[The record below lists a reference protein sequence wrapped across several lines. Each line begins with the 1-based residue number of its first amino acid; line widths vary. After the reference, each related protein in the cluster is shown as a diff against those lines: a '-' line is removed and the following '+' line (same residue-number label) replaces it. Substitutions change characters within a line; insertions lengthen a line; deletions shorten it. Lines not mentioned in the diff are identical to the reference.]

1 LRERLPVRNSARR
14 GASRAR
20 FEPHHAKSQAGVH
33 MNTRIAF
40 VAAAIVAAMACG
52 TQAVAQELKLSNK
65 WRIEVS
71 EGANNDGT
79 ILFRVTPKDGTPS
92 DVSVAIKKG
101 RSEDGVAKDIKD
113 AFRAT
118 LDEKAFHAEVDDG
131 EDVLVKKKGG
141 PDFEV
146 KLVESTVEGTR
157 INIDKE

>member
-1 LRERLPVRNSARR
+1 MKA
-14 GASRAR
+14 
-20 FEPHHAKSQAGVH
+20 
-33 MNTRIAF
+33 RIAF
-40 VAAAIVAAMACG
+40 VAALAVVAALG
-52 TQAVAQELKLSNK
+52 TPALAQDLKLSNK

-79 ILFRVTPKDGTPS
+79 VLFRVTPKEGTPT
-92 DVSVAIKKG
+92 DVSVAIKNG
-101 RSEDGVAKDIKD
+101 RSENEVARDIRD

-146 KLVESTVEGTR
+146 KLVESTVTGTR
-157 INIDKE
+157 INVEKE